1 MAVDP
6 KAQQSI
12 NEQNVYIRD
21 TLMSIAAK
29 YSETLKEA
37 VQEAFDDVD
46 ATVLQNVGKDLTRSF
61 TKLAKMSDEFANNQ
75 YRIKKGVLEQ
85 KDVEKQIQSIQEKRA
100 ALPI

>member
-1 MAVDP
+1 MPIDP
-6 KAQQSI
+6 QAQQSI

-29 YSETLKEA
+29 YADVLKDA

-61 TKLAKMSDEFANNQ
+61 TKLAKMSDDFANNQ
-75 YRIKKGVLEQ
+75 SRIKKGLLSQ
-85 KDVEKQIQSIQEKRA
+85 KDVEKQINSIQEKR
-100 ALPI
+100 

>member
-37 VQEAFDDVD
+37 VQEAFDDID
-46 ATVLQNVGKDLTRSF
+46 
-61 TKLAKMSDEFANNQ
+61 
-75 YRIKKGVLEQ
+75 Y
-85 KDVEKQIQSIQEKRA
+85 
-100 ALPI
+100 